1 MQIINFLGNPNIG
14 LFFYS
19 TDKFTVV
26 PRITSDEVIKTIKNE
41 LKTEIIKADVMNS
54 SVNGIFLAGNE
65 ELLLVPK
72 GISKDS
78 LKELEKM
85 KLKIAII
92 DTKSNA
98 LGNNIVV
105 YKNKALVNPNFED
118 SALKQ
123 LEDLGLEVMKS
134 KIASIETVGANLI
147 VFSKKGLINKQARDN
162 EIEKIKEFFK
172 IELELGTVNGSSP
185 IIKAGFVKN
194 KHGIIISKEMN
205 GSEIMALEELMK

>member
-26 PRITSDEVIKTIKNE
+26 PKITSDEIIKIIQNE
-41 LKTEIIKADVMNS
+41 LKTEVIKVDVMNS
-54 SVNGIFLAGNE
+54 SVNGMFLAGNE

-78 LKELEKM
+78 LKELEKL
-85 KLKIAII
+85 KLKITVI

-98 LGNNIVV
+98 IGNNIVV
-105 YKNKALVNPNFED
+105 YKKKAIVNPNFED
-118 SALKQ
+118 EAIKQ
-123 LEDLGLEVMKS
+123 LESLGLEVMKS

-147 VFSKKGLINKQARDN
+147 IFNKKGLINKQAKDN
-162 EIEKIKEFFK
+162 EIEKIKNFLK
-172 IELELGTVNGSSP
+172 IDLELGTVNGNSP

-194 KHGIIISKEMN
+194 KHGILISKEMT
-205 GSEIMALEELMK
+205 GSEIMLLEELMK